1 MTTKSASPVTS
12 ASENLVSEEPIRR
25 ELKRILVSRSF
36 RQVDRLQRFLSFIVE
51 ETLSGRG
58 DRLKEYPV
66 GVDVFGKDQSF
77 DPRMDPI
84 VRVQAR
90 RLRIRLTTYY
100 QDEGQN
106 DEVIIE
112 LPKGGYAPIF
122 RRSESTTPA
131 KKPSSI
137 ALVSRNT
144 VMVRPFDDYSGSSN
158 QDYFCKGLSQEIVHG
173 LSQVDSIVVV
183 SRDPSADARGPEGTP
198 SAAIVVTGSVRKA
211 RDTVRVTTQ
220 LTDTVRGCYLWSDTV
235 DGKID
240 DTLSI
245 QTEVARSVVQ
255 TVRQQ
260 LLGGGL
266 PKKGGHRPTE
276 NLAALNMYLQ
286 GRYHL
291 DQRTEQG
298 LRKALEFFEKAIAED
313 PQFADAYAGLSDAH
327 GLLGH
332 YGVTAPASVWT
343 RAASNATQAVLLDDE
358 SAEAHTSL
366 AHVRSTQD
374 WDWAGAEREFRR
386 AISLNPRLAPA
397 HHWYAVSC
405 LAPLGRLDEALE
417 ELLLAQALDPVSSII
432 SRNIAVLHYY
442 LRDYENAMEQ
452 CDRTIEQNPHFA
464 PAYWTLGLIQE
475 QRGDFDESIAAFQR
489 AIDLSPPNPR
499 ILGALGRTFARAGRK
514 DEALRI
520 LHELDELAKRRYI
533 SPFEQALIYFAL
545 GRMDEG
551 FERLSKA
558 YQDRCF
564 ELITVKVDPQ
574 FDSVKKDARFKTL
587 FQQLG
592 LP

>member
-1 MTTKSASPVTS
+1 MTTKAAISVGNAAESPV
-12 ASENLVSEEPIRR
+12 AEETIRR
-25 ELKRILVSRSF
+25 ELKRIMVSRSF

-51 ETLSGRG
+51 ETLAGRG

-66 GVDVFGKDQSF
+66 GVDVFGKDSSF

-90 RLRIRLTTYY
+90 RLRIRLTSYY

-106 DEVIIE
+106 DEVIID

-122 RRSESTTPA
+122 RPSENSAPARKST
-131 KKPSSI
+131 SV

-144 VMVRPFDDYSGSSN
+144 VLVSPFADYSGSSD
-158 QDYFCKGLSQEIVHG
+158 QDYFCKGLSQEIIHG
-173 LSQVDSIVVV
+173 LSKLESIVLV
-183 SRDPSADARGPEGTP
+183 SREQTADPRGPESAP
-198 SAAIVVTGSVRKA
+198 NAAIVVSGSVRRA
-211 RDTVRVTTQ
+211 RDVVRVTTH
-220 LTDTVRGCYLWSDTV
+220 LTDTMRGCYLWSDSI

-240 DTLSI
+240 DALAI
-245 QTEVARSVVQ
+245 QAEAARNVVQ
-255 TVRQQ
+255 TVREQ
-260 LLGGGL
+260 LMGGL
-266 PKKGGHRPTE
+266 TRKGSKRSTE
-276 NLAALNMYLQ
+276 NLAALNMYLL

-298 LRKALEFFEKAIAED
+298 LRKALEFFDKAIVED
-313 PQFADAYAGLSDAH
+313 PQFAEAYAGLSDAY

-332 YGVTAPASVWT
+332 YGAIAPANVWT
-343 RAASNATQAVLLDDE
+343 KAASNATQAVLLDDE
-358 SAEAHTSL
+358 SAEAHASL

-374 WDWAGAEREFRR
+374 WDWAGAEREFQR
-386 AISLNPRLAPA
+386 AISLNPKYAPA

-405 LAPLGRLDEALE
+405 LAPLGRLQEALE
-417 ELLLAQALDPVSSII
+417 EMLLAQALDPVSSII

-452 CDRTIEQNPHFA
+452 CDHTIEQNPHFA

-475 QRGDFDESIAAFQR
+475 QRGDFDEAIAAFQR
-489 AIDLSPPNPR
+489 AINLSPPNPR
-499 ILGALGRTFARAGRK
+499 ILGALGRAFARAGRK
-514 DEALRI
+514 DEALRV
-520 LHELDELAKRRYI
+520 LNELEDLAKRRYI

-545 GRMDEG
+545 NRMDEG

-564 ELITVKVDPQ
+564 ELITIKVDPQ
-574 FDSVKKDARFKTL
+574 FDPVKKDARFKAL